1 MNISDQLTC
10 SDEEFTCN
18 NNKCITKRWVCDGD
32 NDCGDNSDEL
42 NCGKVAVFS
51 SFAKYFFITNT
62 LSDCH
67 NFLCTCDFGQTS
79 CNMFLSCPFFF
90 FQFKIIVLEKVCM
103 NKVVLGS

>member
-1 MNISDQLTC
+1 MFLNISDQLTC

-51 SFAKYFFITNT
+51 PPVKHFFITQS
-62 LSDCH
+62 LMLIH
-67 NFLCTCDFGQTS
+67 YQT
-79 CNMFLSCPFFF
+79 
-90 FQFKIIVLEKVCM
+90 
-103 NKVVLGS
+103 